1 MFDLW
6 RKIDEEG
13 EAAIPANPSG
23 LSALEWCEVGEQYPH
38 LVPEEFRGF
47 EPFASPFLIRDSPF
61 VNEKGNE
68 YLFVATSHDSREPL
82 RCGID
87 LWHLLKN
94 LCASY
99 YHHDQQHDGSFDAVL
114 VCDGCGIAGCAGIWS
129 QTCHVSKWMVHW
141 SVRVYDEEFEL
152 FFEREAYES
161 GLIAMLHEIV
171 TSDAVF
177 TVPYSCSPYEDKEMF
192 VKTVEEALSQR
203 VYFTDMWNECEEA
216 KPSKRKA

>member
-1 MFDLW
+1 
-6 RKIDEEG
+6 
-13 EAAIPANPSG
+13 
-23 LSALEWCEVGEQYPH
+23 
-38 LVPEEFRGF
+38 
-47 EPFASPFLIRDSPF
+47 
-61 VNEKGNE
+61 
-68 YLFVATSHDSREPL
+68 
-82 RCGID
+82 
-87 LWHLLKN
+87 
-94 LCASY
+94 
-99 YHHDQQHDGSFDAVL
+99 
-114 VCDGCGIAGCAGIWS
+114 
-129 QTCHVSKWMVHW
+129 MVHW

-177 TVPYSCSPYEDKEMF
+177 TVPHSCSPYEDKEMF